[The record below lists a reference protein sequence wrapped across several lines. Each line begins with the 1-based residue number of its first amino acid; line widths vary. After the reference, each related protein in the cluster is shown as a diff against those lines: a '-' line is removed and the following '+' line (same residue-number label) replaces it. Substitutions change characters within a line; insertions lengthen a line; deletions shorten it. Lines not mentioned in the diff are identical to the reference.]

1 MNDAIKERCSYID
14 RNLSDFWD
22 YESEA
27 ALEAIIINAAVALAL
42 LRGEVEEKK
51 P

>member
-1 MNDAIKERCSYID
+1 MNDAIRERCKWID
-14 RNLSDFWD
+14 KNLSDFWE

-27 ALEAIIINAAVALAL
+27 ALEAIIVNAAIVLAL